1 MLSSCPLVPT
11 DCADKLP
18 QTHFILMH
26 AITDMDVHGEELRER
41 PVGGR
46 RTLREKRPQQTHVHV
61 CSWFCDLGP
70 MCPLGSLLT
79 MVGAA
84 GTLSSWGL
92 VEGIQPLGGGT
103 GVASSSPLPLCL
115 SPSGRCSGQ
124 HRHLLTGSRRGLGRG
139 LLGPR
144 VEGALSYL
152 VGDLTSEGH
161 PCSWKE
167 TGKLGLDPP
176 VRDQLSLMGAQ
187 TPGFGGAQGPG
198 WRQHRPQGALW

>member
-103 GVASSSPLPLCL
+103 GVASSSPLPLL
-115 SPSGRCSGQ
+115 PSCGP
-124 HRHLLTGSRRGLGRG
+124 LLWTAQAPAHWVTQGTWPWPAWPQGRG
-139 LLGPR
+139 SPVLPR
-144 VEGALSYL
+144 
-152 VGDLTSEGH
+152 
-161 PCSWKE
+161 
-167 TGKLGLDPP
+167 
-176 VRDQLSLMGAQ
+176 R
-187 TPGFGGAQGPG
+187 
-198 WRQHRPQGALW
+198 